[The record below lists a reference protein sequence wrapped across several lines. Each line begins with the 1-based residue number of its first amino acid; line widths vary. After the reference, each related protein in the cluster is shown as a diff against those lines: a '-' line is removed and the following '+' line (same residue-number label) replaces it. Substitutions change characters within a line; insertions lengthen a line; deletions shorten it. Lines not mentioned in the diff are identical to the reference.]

1 MKNLFSILVILS
13 AAGFFAAM
21 LALNVGNYAYY
32 ADSPGNAAYHFGLPA
47 GLAAATLA
55 GLWMPA
61 AGRLVLAL
69 CFASVVPALYGAELF
84 ITLEQNH
91 RIKAATEA
99 AGQKFDARTKI
110 QVITD
115 LRAQGVEAYP
125 TLRARA
131 LLVTI
136 ESGAKVSPITAN
148 GAEFLPLTSVPGTM
162 LVACNESGRWLIFK
176 SDRYGFHNPPG
187 AWDVRPI
194 NLALV
199 GDSFVEG
206 DCVPSDKNIAAYL
219 RARYDGVLNLG
230 TGGFGPLSKLAS
242 LREYLQPLR
251 PRTVLWFFFEGNDI
265 TKDLPEE
272 RRSRLL
278 MSYLEDPGFAQR
290 LIERRH
296 ETAVHLRSYLD
307 SNLAEAM
314 ARVDDP
320 WEDVLDFFKLFRL
333 RETFGLDPIGLGI
346 IDGAT
351 EEDFGVYEAVI
362 AEAKRTVESWG
373 GRMLFVYLPDSTR
386 YFASPRDSRIR
397 DHIRQRVLA
406 IVAELGLAVID
417 VHQAF
422 AAHADPRSL
431 YVYPGAHLNEDG
443 YGVAARAV
451 DAGLRRFTQSPA
463 AQKVGAVGGKR

>member
-1 MKNLFSILVILS
+1 MKNLFSISVILL

-21 LALNVGNYAYY
+21 LALNVSNYVYY
-32 ADSPGNAAYHFGLPA
+32 ADSLGNAAYHFGVPA

-55 GLWMPA
+55 CLWMPA

-69 CFASVVPALYGAELF
+69 CLAAVVPALYGAELF
-84 ITLEQNH
+84 ITLDQNN
-91 RIKAATEA
+91 RIRAASEA
-99 AGQKFDARTKI
+99 AGEKFDSRTKI
-110 QVITD
+110 QVIMD
-115 LRAQGVEAYP
+115 LRAQGDEAYP

-131 LLVTI
+131 LLVTT
-136 ESGAKVSPITAN
+136 ESGAKVSPITVN
-148 GAEFLPLTSVPGTM
+148 GAEFLPLASVPGKT
-162 LVACNESGRWLIFK
+162 LVACNETGRWMIFK

-187 AWDVRPI
+187 AWDARPV

-206 DCVPSDKNIAAYL
+206 DCVPFDKNIAAYL
-219 RARYDGVLNLG
+219 RARHDGVLNLG

-278 MSYLEDPGFAQR
+278 MSYLEDPGFRQG
-290 LIERRH
+290 LIERRR
-296 ETAVHLRSYLD
+296 ETALHLRTYLD

-351 EEDFGVYEAVI
+351 EEDFAVFGATI

-397 DHIRQRVLA
+397 DHIRQRVLT
-406 IVAELGLAVID
+406 IVAELGLPVID
-417 VHQAF
+417 VHQTF
-422 AAHADPRSL
+422 AAHPDPRSL

-443 YGVAARAV
+443 YHLAARAV
-451 DAGLRRFTQSPA
+451 DAGLA
-463 AQKVGAVGGKR
+463 ANTKER